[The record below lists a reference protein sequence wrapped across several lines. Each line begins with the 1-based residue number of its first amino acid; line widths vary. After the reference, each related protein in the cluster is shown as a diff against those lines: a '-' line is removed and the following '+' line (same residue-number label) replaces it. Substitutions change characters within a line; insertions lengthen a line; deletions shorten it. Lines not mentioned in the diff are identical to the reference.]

1 MCRRVNI
8 PPFCRTIELTEQKPL
23 LLYLITVLDNH
34 SPLGG
39 EGEAKTKSPLPLK
52 VEGFEGLGYPL
63 EVSVIGVFLY

>member
-1 MCRRVNI
+1 
-8 PPFCRTIELTEQKPL
+8 
-23 LLYLITVLDNH
+23 VLDNH

-39 EGEAKTKSPLPLK
+39 AGEAKTKSPLPLK